1 MRALKSV
8 LVILREL
15 WVHREMELASQL
27 SVRLHSENHICQMGA
42 LDKNGVHQSKMG

>member
-1 MRALKSV
+1 MRALKLV

-27 SVRLHSENHICQMGA
+27 SVRLHSEDHIGQTGS
-42 LDKNGVHQSKMG
+42 LDKGGVH